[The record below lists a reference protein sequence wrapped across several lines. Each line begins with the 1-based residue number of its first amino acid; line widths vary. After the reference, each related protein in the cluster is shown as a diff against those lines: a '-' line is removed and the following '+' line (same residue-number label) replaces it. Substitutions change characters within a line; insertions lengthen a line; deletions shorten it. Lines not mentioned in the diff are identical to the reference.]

1 MLRERFI
8 LDLRIHFKTVFQLM
22 LYLLVQWEA
31 NADKWQA

>member
-1 MLRERFI
+1 MRK
-8 LDLRIHFKTVFQLM
+8 IHFGFKDPSQNIFQLM